1 MSKHII
7 TDNNGGKW
15 KVDNVLDTICKEKK
29 HKLKLAEKFFHPV
42 EKLKEF
48 IYEFEKKKLFY
59 NFKEKITNNII
70 DNKFSIIAEIKQRSP
85 SAGMIVNPSKYNPVD
100 IAKIYENNKAT
111 CLSVLTEETFFN
123 GYEIQIA
130 NIKNK
135 KIKLPILCKD
145 FFLTN
150 RQVYSARS
158 NGADAILIILAAL
171 SDRGADFLY
180 ELALK
185 LNMSVIVEVHTVD
198 EAKKA
203 LRFKESLI
211 GINNRNL
218 KTLETN
224 INTTYEINNALVNHA
239 GPLISE
245 SGIKTK
251 EELLEI
257 NKKTKIK
264 TFLIG
269 ESLLKDLEKNSIFSV
284 L

>member
-1 MSKHII
+1 MAKHII
-7 TDNNGGKW
+7 TDNSGGKW
-15 KVDNVLDTICKEKK
+15 EVENVLDTICKEKQ
-29 HKLKLAEKFFHPV
+29 HKLNLAEKFFHPI

-48 IYEFEKKKLFY
+48 IYEFEKEKLFY
-59 NFKEKITNNII
+59 NFKDKITNNIKN
-70 DNKFSIIAEIKQRSP
+70 NKFSIVAEIKQRSP
-85 SAGMIVNPSKYNPVD
+85 SSGMIVHPSKYNPVN

-123 GYEIQIA
+123 GNEIQIV

-145 FFLTN
+145 FFISN

-158 NGADAILIILAAL
+158 NGADAILIILAAV
-171 SDRGADFLY
+171 SDVAADELY
-180 ELALK
+180 ETALK
-185 LNMSVIVEVHTVD
+185 LNMSIIVEVHTVE

-203 LRFKESLI
+203 LRFKEALI

-218 KTLETN
+218 KTLKTE
-224 INTTYEINNALVNHA
+224 INTTYEINNSLVNHN

-251 EELLEI
+251 DELLDI

-269 ESLLKDLEKNSIFSV
+269 ESLLKNLEKNDIFSV